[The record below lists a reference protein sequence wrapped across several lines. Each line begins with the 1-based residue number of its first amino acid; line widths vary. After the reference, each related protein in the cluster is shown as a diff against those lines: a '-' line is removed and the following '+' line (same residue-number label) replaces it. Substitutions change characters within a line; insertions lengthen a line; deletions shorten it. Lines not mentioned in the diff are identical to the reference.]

1 MYFPYI
7 SIYFSVCVGVRALS
21 NNFIYI
27 LSSVIHE
34 LLRELKFISHSFLKK
49 IHFDGSFYQ
58 NLIDVASE
66 KYLTFQPRENG
77 FKN

>member
-1 MYFPYI
+1 MYFSYI
-7 SIYFSVCVGVRALS
+7 FIYFSVCMAVRALS

-49 IHFDGSFYQ
+49 KPF
-58 NLIDVASE
+58 
-66 KYLTFQPRENG
+66 
-77 FKN
+77 